1 MVIGTRALESEYRL
15 FSKIKNLTSENK
27 FVVKFRNL
35 FRFAK
40 FIVGNK
46 SWIFKQSI
54 RVTNGSFGYE
64 SELIGKVVTKKNFY
78 YKLSMRKSDFIYPQS
93 LLRPLLP
100 LAYITKKQVK
110 VIDFGGGGGAQYF
123 AASHLF
129 SSSRLFSWR
138 VIETETIVNN
148 SSALANGDLAFYKSI
163 EEATFDGFYPDL
175 VIASSSLEYTRN
187 PLETLRELINLD
199 ANYFYLT
206 RSALTLGPNLIAAE
220 QTSRLKDNGPGP
232 LPDEFQDC
240 EIKYW
245 IRVLP
250 LNLVKQEL
258 SAKYDILFTALEVE
272 NAINVLNTPVNQYG
286 ILAHRKSKD
295 QKT

>member
-1 MVIGTRALESEYRL
+1 VLELEYHL
-15 FSKIKNLTSENK
+15 FSKIKKLTSENK
-27 FVVKFRNL
+27 FVLKFRNH
-35 FRFAK
+35 FRLTK
-40 FIVGNK
+40 FMVGNK
-46 SWIFKQSI
+46 LWMFKGLI
-54 RVTNGSFGYE
+54 GVTDASFGYE

-78 YKLSMRKSDFIYPQS
+78 YRLSMCKSDFIYPQS

-100 LAYITKKQVK
+100 LAYITKKHVR

-123 AASHLF
+123 SASHLF

-138 VIETETIVNN
+138 VVETETIVNN
-148 SSALANGDLAFYKSI
+148 SSALANGDLAFYRSI
-163 EEATFDGFYPDL
+163 GEATFDGFYPDL
-175 VIASSSLEYTRN
+175 VIASSSLEYTKN

-199 ANYFYLT
+199 ASYFYLT
-206 RSALTLGPNLIAAE
+206 RSALTLGSNLITAE

-258 SAKYDILFTALEVE
+258 SAKYDILFTALEVD
-272 NAINVLNTPVNQYG
+272 NALNVSNTPVSQYG
-286 ILAHRKSKD
+286 ILAHRKSRD
-295 QKT
+295 